1 MYSEQRDLDLYA
13 GLLWV
18 SKMHVNQVNPAL
30 KDLPGPGL
38 GHSEFLGHKDGS
50 HAFLQSPVPAGGL
63 WCLWLGF
70 LNQGKNYFKAKALQT
85 PVYMEPPVLFSGNKS
100 FLFRPL
106 LRYVL
111 IF

>member
-18 SKMHVNQVNPAL
+18 SKMHVNQVNTAL

-50 HAFLQSPVPAGGL
+50 HVFLQSPVPAGGL
-63 WCLWLGF
+63 WCLWLG
-70 LNQGKNYFKAKALQT
+70 LD
-85 PVYMEPPVLFSGNKS
+85 
-100 FLFRPL
+100 
-106 LRYVL
+106 
-111 IF
+111 